1 MGLRFRKTI
10 SILPGVRLNLA
21 KSSVGVSLGV
31 PGMRASVNSKG
42 RLTTTLGL
50 PGTGISYVKTKSLK
64 KMLNK
69 GGAKEKPARSA
80 RKTAPVQAP
89 AAEIPVQEAPA
100 PKASP
105 RRQPFVPQIQRRS
118 IVGAN
123 SPSFVQIDRDSLIY
137 IHKTADDTIPWAD
150 VAASPDAPDP
160 SYNQEMWSYYHSM
173 APQVLAGDIDAYLQ
187 LIYEVN
193 PLEDLLEFGSGFT
206 FGTDDPARM
215 EVEFDVNTDAL
226 ISAKASLLR
235 TQYNQLLLD
244 YICSTA
250 IRAARD
256 LFALL
261 PVQEAAVHARLK
273 EETVLS
279 VVFDRATMEK
289 IRFGFI
295 DPSDTIARFNLRMN
309 YSDEGGFAPVEPIE

>member
-64 KMLNK
+64 KLVNK
-69 GGAKEKPARSA
+69 DGETKKTA
-80 RKTAPVQAP
+80 RKSAP
-89 AAEIPVQEAPA
+89 AQEPVPEVPVQEAAA
-100 PKASP
+100 PKAASS

-123 SPSFVQIDRDSLIY
+123 GASFAQIDRDSLIY
-137 IHKTADDTIPWAD
+137 IHKTADDSIPWAE
-150 VAASPDAPDP
+150 VAASPEAPDP
-160 SYNQEMWSYYHSM
+160 SYNQEMWSYYHSV
-173 APQVLAGDIDAYLQ
+173 AQQVLAGDIDTYLQ

-193 PLEDLLEFGSGFT
+193 PLEDLMEFGSGYT

-215 EVEFDVNTDAL
+215 EVEFDVCTDAL
-226 ISAKASLLR
+226 LSAKASLR
-235 TQYNQLLLD
+235 RAEYNDLLHD
-244 YICSTA
+244 YICSTM
-250 IRAARD
+250 IRIARD
-256 LFALL
+256 IFALL
-261 PVQEAAVHARLK
+261 PVQEVAVHAQLK
-273 EETVLS
+273 QETVIS
-279 VVFDRATMEK
+279 AVFDRATLEK

-295 DPSDTIARFNLRMN
+295 DPSDTMARFRVRMA
-309 YSDEGGFAPVEPIE
+309 YSAEGGFAPVERIE